1 MIAALLALLACQLLG
16 ELLRA
21 ALHLPIPGP
30 VIGMFLLAA
39 MLAWQARRK
48 PARAIPAELDRVA
61 ELLIAYLGLLFVPAG
76 VGIIAEGGLL
86 RQEWL
91 PIVAGVIGSTILS
104 VAVTGLVMHWASGN
118 GNTPADEDAG
128 NGAPAVDAAPATR

>member
-61 ELLIAYLGLLFVPAG
+61 ERHRRAA
-76 VGIIAEGGLL
+76 
-86 RQEWL
+86 
-91 PIVAGVIGSTILS
+91 VA
-104 VAVTGLVMHWASGN
+104 
-118 GNTPADEDAG
+118 ADGD
-128 NGAPAVDAAPATR
+128 APA